1 VSVDDPIRVLI
12 IDDHPVV
19 RDGLRLILDRRPDLD
34 VVGEAG
40 DGHTAVEVATR
51 VRPDVAIV
59 DLDLPRLDGVR
70 VIGEL
75 ARVVPRCRCLVL
87 TLHEDDR
94 HVGDALAAGAAG
106 YLIKGA
112 TSGDIERAV
121 RTAAAGQ
128 LVLAAEVAPQVA
140 HAVAASRARRG
151 GEQLAHLSERELDLL
166 ELLARDADNATIS
179 RTLHLAPKTVRNQV
193 SALLAKVGAGD
204 RGGAARIAR
213 QAGLG
218 Q

>member
-1 VSVDDPIRVLI
+1 MGDPIRVLI

-19 RDGLRLILDRRPDLD
+19 RDGLRLILDRRPDLE
-34 VVGEAG
+34 VVGDAG
-40 DGHTAVEVATR
+40 DGHSAVELAAR

-70 VIGEL
+70 VIAEL

-106 YLIKGA
+106 YLVKGA
-112 TSGDIERAV
+112 SSGDIERAV

-128 LVLAAEVAPQVA
+128 LVLAAEVAPQIA
-140 HAVAASRARRG
+140 YAVAASRARRG
-151 GEQLAHLSERELDLL
+151 GEGLAHLSERELDLL
-166 ELLARDADNATIS
+166 DLLARDADNATIS

-193 SALLAKVGAGD
+193 SVLLTRIGAAD
-204 RGGAARIAR
+204 RGAAARIAR
-213 QAGLG
+213 AAGLG
-218 Q
+218 G

>member
-1 VSVDDPIRVLI
+1 VGDQIRVLI

-19 RDGLRLILDRRPDLD
+19 RDGLRLILDRRPDLE
-34 VVGEAG
+34 VVGDAG
-40 DGHTAVEVATR
+40 DGHSAVELAAR

-94 HVGDALAAGAAG
+94 HVADALAAGAAG
-106 YLIKGA
+106 YLVKGA
-112 TSGDIERAV
+112 SSGDIERAV

-128 LVLAAEVAPQVA
+128 LVLAAEVAPQIA
-140 HAVAASRARRG
+140 YAVAASRARRG
-151 GEQLAHLSERELDLL
+151 GEGLAHLSERELDLL
-166 ELLARDADNATIS
+166 DLLARDADNATIS
-179 RTLHLAPKTVRNQV
+179 RTLHLAPKTVRNQD
-193 SALLAKVGAGD
+193 SALLAKIGAAD
-204 RGGAARIAR
+204 RGAAARIAR
-213 QAGLG
+213 AAGLG
-218 Q
+218 G

>member
-1 VSVDDPIRVLI
+1 VGDPIRVLI

-19 RDGLRLILDRRPDLD
+19 RDGLRLILDRRPDLE
-34 VVGEAG
+34 VVGDAG
-40 DGHTAVEVATR
+40 DGHSAVELAAR

-70 VIGEL
+70 VIAEL

-106 YLIKGA
+106 YLVKGA
-112 TSGDIERAV
+112 SSGDIERAV

-128 LVLAAEVAPQVA
+128 LVLAAEVAPQIA
-140 HAVAASRARRG
+140 YAVAASRARRG
-151 GEQLAHLSERELDLL
+151 GEGLAHLSERELDLL
-166 ELLARDADNATIS
+166 DLLARDADNATIS

-193 SALLAKVGAGD
+193 SVLLTRIGAAD
-204 RGGAARIAR
+204 RGAAARIAR
-213 QAGLG
+213 AAGLG
-218 Q
+218 G